1 MQYAKIGAGMVRW
14 FVADILA
21 TGSPWFVG
29 PGSSSFLAT
38 CAGIGGGFFDGM
50 IRNDVL
56 KQILNFLQVVMTI
69 MPLDG
74 S

>member
-1 MQYAKIGAGMVRW
+1 MVRW

-29 PGSSSFLAT
+29 PGSIFLAT
-38 CAGIGGGFFDGM
+38 CAGIVGGFFDGM
-50 IRNDVL
+50 IRNYVL
-56 KQILNFLQVVMTI
+56 KQILNFLQVVVTI